1 MFGPKLVT
9 LLLSAAALAVA
20 AGPQL
25 DIAAIEAAGPP
36 PQPTIATNAHDQK
49 VSYDATSASAAA
61 AATQSAQAFDT
72 QTGPADGSTS
82 DGSKVKRAVCDPQ
95 WTGKGPVPSP
105 DTASA
110 FLAYGPFASSAN
122 AAPTPTGYN
131 LAFKN
136 LQAGNNALG
145 YMGFTLLDTYDTDLC
160 ASKCNEIYGCSAFN
174 IAFERSPS
182 KDPSP
187 KGGACDQ
194 PPTTTFIKCVFWG
207 GPVTIANAVNSGQ
220 YRNEYQVVIAGSN
233 GYVNKSSDIVPGYGP
248 GNYLDG
254 KVIVAPNDCNDA
266 TTYIGNQY
274 WNDGKPFDTARC
286 AAACSA
292 QTEANP
298 ATPCRFFNTYII
310 NKNNQAQG
318 QYCAMYTQ
326 QWDSSYAVSNQ
337 VTYDGAIYQTSY
349 SYSYTV
355 SDYSYTC
362 VKNAFSCPNPGSCY
376 TYQQCSNS
384 NNGNCLCGTDTA
396 NNPLC
401 HQPDSCGS
409 PSCNTNSDCQS
420 GYACLNANN
429 CCGTSVCVAATVC
442 VNKNSKRYIF
452 SKRQNDSEVKMTNY
466 IPPADAQKRDADDEC
481 TTVSCPNSP
490 SA

>member
-1 MFGPKLVT
+1 MFGSRLAAII
-9 LLLSAAALAVA
+9 LSTAALAA
-20 AGPQL
+20 AADPQL
-25 DIAAIEAAGPP
+25 DIAAVADAGPP
-36 PQPTIATNAHDQK
+36 PQPTIATNAHDQT
-49 VSYDATSASAAA
+49 VPYDATSASAAA

-72 QTGPADGSTS
+72 VADGSAVGS
-82 DGSKVKRAVCDPQ
+82 APGSKVKRAACDPQ

-110 FLAYGPFASSAN
+110 FLAYAPFASLAS

-136 LQAGNNALG
+136 LQAENNALG
-145 YMGFTLLDTYDTDLC
+145 YMGFTLLDTYDTNLC
-160 ASKCNEIYGCSAFN
+160 ASKCNEIYGCNAFN

-207 GPVTIANAVNSGQ
+207 GPVTTANAVNSGQ

-233 GYVNKSSDIVPGYGP
+233 GYVNKSSDIVPGYSP

-254 KVIVAPNDCNDA
+254 KVINAPNDCNGA
-266 TTYIGNQY
+266 STYIGNQY

-292 QTEANP
+292 QTRANP
-298 ATPCRFFNTYII
+298 ASPCRFFNTYII

-326 QWDSSYAVSNQ
+326 QWDNSYAASNQ
-337 VTYDGAIYQTSY
+337 VVYNGATYQTSY

-355 SDYSYTC
+355 SGYSYTC
-362 VKNAFSCPNPGSCY
+362 TKNSFGCPNPGRCG
-376 TYQQCSNS
+376 TYQNCANS
-384 NNGNCLCGTDTA
+384 NKGDCYCGTDTTGA
-396 NNPLC
+396 QLC
-401 HQPDSCGS
+401 FQDESCDAPKCS
-409 PSCNTNSDCQS
+409 KNSDCQS
-420 GYACLNANN
+420 GYACLNANS
-429 CCGTSVCVAATVC
+429 CCGFAICVPANVCQ
-442 VNKNSKRYIF
+442 NKKSKRFIF
-452 SKRQNDSEVKMTNY
+452 AKRQQE
-466 IPPADAQKRDADDEC
+466 PAAGEEC
-481 TTVSCPNSP
+481 TAASCPNPPVSP
-490 SA
+490 DFS